1 MVKVSPNLIYKQ
13 IKTDP
18 LLKNGFRMLEEDNA
32 IQSYLKMANIMA
44 VNRLHYN
51 DHGVIHS
58 RITAGSGLEIL
69 NILVERGVLPSV
81 VEDKIGSIEDAKL
94 IVLFGA
100 YLHDIGNA
108 FHRSMHH
115 LHGCIIANPILDRM
129 LPKIYP
135 DPQKLII
142 IKEEILH
149 TIFSHDE
156 SIQSLTIESGIVG
169 VADGTDMAEGRARIP
184 YKIGKVDIHSLSAL
198 SIKLVEIVKGREK
211 ERPIEILVNMENPA
225 GVFQIEEVLN
235 KKIVASGIQEFIRV
249 IALQDGREIKGY

>member
-13 IKTDP
+13 IKRDP
-18 LLKNGFRMLEEDNA
+18 LLKNGFRILEEDNA

-51 DHGVIHS
+51 DHGVTHS
-58 RITAGSGLEIL
+58 RITAGSGLEML
-69 NILVERGVLPSV
+69 NILVEKGVLPSV
-81 VEDKIGSIEDAKL
+81 IKDKNGGIEDVKL

-108 FHRSMHH
+108 VHRSMHH
-115 LHGCIIANPILDRM
+115 LHGCIIANPILDRI
-129 LPKIYP
+129 LPKIYH
-135 DPQKLII
+135 DPQKLIQ
-142 IKEEILH
+142 IKEEIIH

-156 SIQSLTIESGIVG
+156 SIQSLTIESGVVG

-184 YKIGKVDIHSLSAL
+184 YKTGKVDIHSLSAL
-198 SIKLVEIVKGREK
+198 SIKSVEIIKGSEK
-211 ERPIEILVNMENPA
+211 ERSIQILVNMENPA

-235 KKIVASGIQEFIRV
+235 KKIATSGIQEFIRV